1 MQSAALGIP
10 IGLVTEWAVA
20 RGLRNALFGVAPT
33 DPLTFMVVD
42 VFAAS
47 VVIVASVLA
56 GQRATQVVVD
66 AARRVRS
73 GHP

>member
-10 IGLVTEWAVA
+10 IGLVTAWAVA

-33 DPLTFMVVD
+33 DPLTFMVVA

-56 GQRATQVVVD
+56 GQRATQVD
-66 AARRVRS
+66 PATALRE
-73 GHP
+73 P

>member
-20 RGLRNALFGVAPT
+20 LGLRNALFGVAPT
-33 DPLTFMVVD
+33 DPLTFMVVA

-56 GQRATQVVVD
+56 GQRATQF
-66 AARRVRS
+66 APATALRE
-73 GHP
+73 P